1 VTDAN
6 AARPVSAGGT
16 GAANAADA
24 RTNLGISATNTPFTP
39 AGNIAATNVQA
50 ALAEVDTEYNAAI
63 ATRAALAGSASQAFL
78 VAAATVADHAVSRVF
93 GDARYDRI
101 LTSPTALTNG
111 ATIPST
117 ENGRFYSMALPT
129 VQTATLP
136 STSGLM
142 DGFSIVVRATGLPA
156 GYQTSS
162 IAGNGKNILYRNSA
176 VATFFL
182 IGNGEIFRFTWLSG
196 LDQWLAECLQHPGNV
211 SVNRGNN
218 GTIWQIGS
226 SSFTGLVFNTTGGSS
241 TVFNVSSSVATLVP
255 VAGVYA
261 SGHTAL
267 MSANA
272 GGGVT
277 GTAYLIGINRTTG
290 ASDSTEGYTY
300 SSQDV
305 SVNCATSY
313 EISNTQMLLPGQQ
326 IGAAYTMSPT
336 GIWIYPGNNIQSIS
350 LVSR

>member
-1 VTDAN
+1 
-6 AARPVSAGGT
+6 
-16 GAANAADA
+16 
-24 RTNLGISATNTPFTP
+24 
-39 AGNIAATNVQA
+39 
-50 ALAEVDTEYNAAI
+50 
-63 ATRAALAGSASQAFL
+63 
-78 VAAATVADHAVSRVF
+78 
-93 GDARYDRI
+93 
-101 LTSPTALTNG
+101 
-111 ATIPST
+111 
-117 ENGRFYSMALPT
+117 
-129 VQTATLP
+129 
-136 STSGLM
+136 
-142 DGFSIVVRATGLPA
+142 
-156 GYQTSS
+156 
-162 IAGNGKNILYRNSA
+162 
-176 VATFFL
+176 
-182 IGNGEIFRFTWLSG
+182 
-196 LDQWLAECLQHPGNV
+196 V